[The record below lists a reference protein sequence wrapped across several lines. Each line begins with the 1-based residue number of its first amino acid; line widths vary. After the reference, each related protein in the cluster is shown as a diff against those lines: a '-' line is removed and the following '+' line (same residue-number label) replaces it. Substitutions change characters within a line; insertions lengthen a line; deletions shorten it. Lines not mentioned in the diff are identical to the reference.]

1 MIVFISIGF
10 SKNLVLQYR
19 GNSREPTLNDE
30 HNTEEIFQKASHYF
44 SHQFCINLSL
54 QKKKNGGNEKRLQ
67 FKFMCILHVQGQYKR
82 NDHRRLFICTPTN
95 SLG

>member
-54 QKKKNGGNEKRLQ
+54 QKKKKVEMKKGYNSSLCVYYMYKVSTKGMTTGDYSYAHLQ
-67 FKFMCILHVQGQYKR
+67 I
-82 NDHRRLFICTPTN
+82 P
-95 SLG
+95 